1 MSWLGSVIFQVIP
14 RFIWGPVR
22 SSWVCVLECKTLKL
36 KERTLSFYH
45 CHCPNTYESFC
56 ARPGLLSGLNG
67 YKTIKDRNC
76 KPFFYGHFLCT
87 LTFSYLFNN
96 KCNCVCFVLGCFLC
110 QKRLKCFHW
119 QLHKSTVATQER
131 KLGPTGIWPHSLH
144 INNFIP
150 IYPCK
155 GLHQEEISVY

>member
-1 MSWLGSVIFQVIP
+1 MQPAAEFSAEFWTVSHLPVSIRKENFRILTLNTVTEPCNLSHVLHFFLLSVMSWLGSVIFQVIP

-56 ARPGLLSGLNG
+56 TRPRLLSGLNG

-110 QKRLKCFHW
+110 QRD
-119 QLHKSTVATQER
+119 
-131 KLGPTGIWPHSLH
+131 
-144 INNFIP
+144 
-150 IYPCK
+150 
-155 GLHQEEISVY
+155 